1 MHSHYEYDLRSKCR
15 VDTASALRHV
25 CVCHRRSAISA
36 RRDSLLYLLWLYLLW
51 QRDLGPQLDAVLAA
65 CNGLGA
71 AAAAFAPHVAAL
83 RSGGRIN
90 GAAADGGDSGEDGG
104 ENVASQA
111 EFAAVWA
118 RVQQLAQGCDG
129 LLRRAQEACSAT
141 TAHLDEHGGGKGGK
155 GSGGGGGK
163 GPGGGGGGKGSSG
176 RGGGGAIQSRLPEI
190 QSRQEMLGAARVA
203 LDAAN
208 EAPHY
213 SLPYH
218 YH

>member
-1 MHSHYEYDLRSKCR
+1 MSS
-15 VDTASALRHV
+15 S
-25 CVCHRRSAISA
+25 
-36 RRDSLLYLLWLYLLW
+36 

-163 GPGGGGGGKGSSG
+163 GPGGRGGGGGKSSG
-176 RGGGGAIQSRLPEI
+176 GGGGAVQSRLPEI